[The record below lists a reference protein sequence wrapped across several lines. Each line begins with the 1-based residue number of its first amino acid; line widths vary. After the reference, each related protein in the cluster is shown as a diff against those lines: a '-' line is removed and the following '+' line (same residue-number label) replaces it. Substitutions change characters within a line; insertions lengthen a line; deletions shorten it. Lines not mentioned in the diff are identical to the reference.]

1 MINIA
6 LRMAMED
13 PEYVVSQEKG
23 FTIATYQEWQI
34 QHGETIQ
41 SRAASFE
48 HETAE
53 GLRFANDADFS

>member
-1 MINIA
+1 MSF
-6 LRMAMED
+6 LKK
-13 PEYVVSQEKG
+13 KG

-41 SRAASFE
+41 SEGASFE